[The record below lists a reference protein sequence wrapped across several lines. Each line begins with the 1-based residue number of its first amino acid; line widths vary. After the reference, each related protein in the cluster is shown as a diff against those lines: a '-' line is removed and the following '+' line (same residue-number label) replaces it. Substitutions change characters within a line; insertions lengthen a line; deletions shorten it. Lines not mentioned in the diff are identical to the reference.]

1 MHHRKNMSKRPRKFR
16 KTMTYLKEE
25 KDKKEKWKKNI
36 AVENKLE

>member
-1 MHHRKNMSKRPRKFR
+1 
-16 KTMTYLKEE
+16 MTYLKED